1 MSGEI
6 SGGEYLRRIR
16 KNKGFSQTDVFEKT
30 GITDSRLSRIE
41 SGKEAPAKTL
51 CQLAMLYDID
61 ILDLLKRFG
70 YIDEPYLMKRNRLK
84 HVESLTTDQIN
95 AVQQVICS
103 YLVNTLEG

>member
-6 SGGEYLRRIR
+6 TGGEYLRRVR
-16 KNKGFSQTDVFEKT
+16 KNKGFSQTDVFERT

-61 ILDLLKRFG
+61 ILYLLQRFG
-70 YIDEPYLMKRNRLK
+70 YVDEKYLMKRNRLK
-84 HVESLTTDQIN
+84 HVESLTEDQIN

-103 YLVNTLEG
+103 YLVDKTEE